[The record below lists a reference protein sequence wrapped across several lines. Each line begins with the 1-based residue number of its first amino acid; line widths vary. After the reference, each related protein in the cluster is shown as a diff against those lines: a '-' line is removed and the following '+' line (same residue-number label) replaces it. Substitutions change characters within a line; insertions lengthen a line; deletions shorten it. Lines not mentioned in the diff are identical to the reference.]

1 MTQKTKQDKAIK
13 VTDAQAALK
22 HALDKGDG
30 ADVQVLSACCITI
43 MQGGVPVR
51 ICWPPCV

>member
-1 MTQKTKQDKAIK
+1 MKEKSKPIK
-13 VTDAQAALK
+13 VKDAQAALDY
-22 HALDKGDG
+22 AREKGDG
-30 ADVQVLSACCITI
+30 ADMQVLSACCVTI